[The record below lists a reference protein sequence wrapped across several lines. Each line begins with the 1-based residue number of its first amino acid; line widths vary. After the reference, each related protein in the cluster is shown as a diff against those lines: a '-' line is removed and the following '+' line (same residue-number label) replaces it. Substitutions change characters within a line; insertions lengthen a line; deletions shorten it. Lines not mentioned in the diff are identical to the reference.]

1 MGKFKYMDF
10 YNQENYSI
18 SDIENLIKNEV
29 EESVHLDYKEARSL
43 TKTDKARID
52 ITKDIS
58 SFANANG
65 GIIVYGISEVNHKPQ
80 EISPIDGRIYT
91 KEWLEDVIQMIQP
104 RIDGLKIYP
113 IRIDG
118 SIEKSLYIVRI
129 PRSANAPH
137 MARDK
142 RYYKRINFESV
153 PMEDY
158 EVKDTYNRVVT
169 PNLVIENC
177 AFYIEED
184 KSDYVTYHL
193 FAAVLNRGNRACE
206 LYKVNFYI
214 NNAAFCD
221 ITYKTLE
228 DKNSFTIIDHNR
240 IKLSSSSQSP
250 IFPNEKIDMG
260 HFHITVKKQ
269 YLIAFWQNLV
279 IDMILYYIG
288 GQEDIAFIPSTGQF
302 ITGRENIIKALKA
315 RQLQPIFMNN

>member
-1 MGKFKYMDF
+1 MDF
-10 YNQENYSI
+10 YNKDNYTLE
-18 SDIENLIKNEV
+18 DIENLIKNEV
-29 EESVHLDYKEARSL
+29 EESAHIDYKEARALS
-43 TKTDKARID
+43 KTDRAREN
-52 ITKDIS
+52 ITKDVS
-58 SFANANG
+58 SFANADG

-80 EISPIDGRIYT
+80 EISPIDGRTYT

-113 IRIDG
+113 IRMDG

-184 KSDYVTYHL
+184 KSDHVTYHL
-193 FAAVLNRGNRACE
+193 SAAILNRGNRVCE
-206 LYKVNFYI
+206 SYKLNFYI
-214 NNAAFCD
+214 NNAQYCD
-221 ITYKTLE
+221 IAYKTLE
-228 DKNSFTIIDHNR
+228 EKNSYTLFDDRR
-240 IKLSSSSQSP
+240 IKLSSVSQMP
-250 IFPNEKIDMG
+250 IYPNEKIDMG
-260 HFHITVKKQ
+260 HFHITIKKQ
-269 YLIAFWQNLV
+269 YLIAFWPNLV
-279 IDMILYYIG
+279 IDMILYYVG
-288 GQEDIAFIPSTGQF
+288 EQEDLAFIPSTGQF
-302 ITGRENIIKALKA
+302 IIGRENIINIVKS
-315 RQLQPIFMNN
+315 RTI